1 MKLSKLS
8 LILLSTAFIAAC
20 GGGGSE
26 GTTAEGTSA
35 SVASKAEG
43 FYSGT
48 FSTTGFPN
56 GVFQTIILDNDQIW
70 GLYGTQSA
78 SSGFTVYGMIQ
89 GSGSSNNGS
98 YSSRDIKDFYYTGT
112 TDSGTLSASYQQGV
126 SLNGS
131 ISANG
136 QSASFAAAAPTN
148 STYDY
153 SAAAK
158 LTDIIGPWTGTSL
171 NGTPCSFTIRSDGTF
186 SINDSGCVTLAKV
199 TPRSSKNV
207 FDVAATNSTSTAC
220 GSSAG
225 QTASGIVVTSRLA
238 SGARQLIALVVDS
251 SRRAGTAFI
260 ATR

>member
-8 LILLSTAFIAAC
+8 LILLSTAFVAAC
-20 GGGGSE
+20 GGGGSDE
-26 GTTAEGTSA
+26 TTAST
-35 SVASKAEG
+35 ASKAEG

-78 SSGFTVYGMIQ
+78 SSGYTVYGMIQ
-89 GSGSSNNGS
+89 GSGSSKNGS

-136 QSASFAAAAPTN
+136 QSASFAASTPTN

-153 SAAAK
+153 NAPAK
-158 LTDIIGPWTGTSL
+158 LTDITGPWVGTSL
-171 NGTPCSFTIRSDGTF
+171 NGTPSSFTISSDGTF

-207 FDVAATNSTSTAC
+207 FDVTATNSTSTAC
-220 GSSAG
+220 GRSAG
-225 QTASGIVVTSRLA
+225 QTASGIVVNSRLA
-238 SGARQLIALVVDS
+238 NGARQLIALVVDS
-251 SRRAGTAFI
+251 SRTAGTAFI